1 MMFSHNST
9 DYIQVEAIKD
19 ATEWDLK
26 IAICKDLEILIWFP
40 EDIRIESTQYLD

>member
-9 DYIQVEAIKD
+9 DNIKVKAIKD